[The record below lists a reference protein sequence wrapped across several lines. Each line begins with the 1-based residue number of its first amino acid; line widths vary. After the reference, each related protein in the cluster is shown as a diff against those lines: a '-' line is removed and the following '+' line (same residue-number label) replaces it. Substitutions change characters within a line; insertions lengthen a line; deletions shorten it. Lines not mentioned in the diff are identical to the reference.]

1 MLVRDPYS
9 GYLHEVPEAYGQ
21 PLAQAPFEEAP
32 DLSEY
37 EVGQTVYD
45 GLGNPVGIFPFIP
58 LIAKALPAIAQT
70 VLPAISKILPKAAA
84 SVVSSLAPSRPP
96 AVMAPPPPANFAP
109 PPMTP
114 GPIAR
119 PPGAGPAPF
128 VAPGPPGPV
137 FMGRRPYRR
146 RRTYGR

>member
-9 GYLHEVPEAYGQ
+9 GYLHEVPDSYGHR
-21 PLAQAPFEEAP
+21 LAQGPFEEAP

-45 GLGNPVGIFPFIP
+45 GLGNPVGVFPFIP
-58 LIAKALPAIAQT
+58 LIAKALPAIAKT
-70 VLPAISKILPKAAA
+70 ILPAIGKILPKAA
-84 SVVSSLAPSRPP
+84 SVVSSLTPSSPP
-96 AVMAPPPPANFAP
+96 AAMAPPPRADIAP
-109 PPMTP
+109 PLTP
-114 GPIAR
+114 GPLPR
-119 PPGAGPAPF
+119 PPGSGPAPF